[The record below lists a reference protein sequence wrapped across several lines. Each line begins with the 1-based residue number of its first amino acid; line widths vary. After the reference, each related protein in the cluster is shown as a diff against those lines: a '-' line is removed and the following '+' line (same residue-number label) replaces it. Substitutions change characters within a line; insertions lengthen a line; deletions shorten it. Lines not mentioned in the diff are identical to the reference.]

1 MCRVGTPRKEPRA
14 PRRGRLQR
22 THARSALRTDLCMAW
37 LRGSGFLMIS
47 TVAFDRRW
55 LESRE
60 LMCRTLTFPRGPVTG
75 PPRQPLLAFLIS
87 KSAAGMRVRWLLH
100 YLSSRHERMEI
111 GKWEKYSP
119 DVSSMLLLEV
129 FTNSSLRG
137 RRTITSTA
145 ERQAWKAVSQ
155 TVLVSTLT
163 WKTEFYHTS
172 D

>member
-1 MCRVGTPRKEPRA
+1 MCRVGTPRN
-14 PRRGRLQR
+14 RRPHDGDVWRGH
-22 THARSALRTDLCMAW
+22 THALHCAQTFAWHDYEERFSDDQHGGVWQEVVGEQGANVPHSDISPWACYRTP
-37 LRGSGFLMIS
+37 SS
-47 TVAFDRRW
+47 
-55 LESRE
+55 
-60 LMCRTLTFPRGPVTG
+60 
-75 PPRQPLLAFLIS
+75 PLLAFLIS

-119 DVSSMLLLEV
+119 GVSSMLLLEV
-129 FTNSSLRG
+129 FTNSSFRG
-137 RRTITSTA
+137 RRTIISTA